1 MSPSRLVVV
10 KRWFFAAMLL
20 VSIYCWTYES
30 RVLAAAASANLAKA
44 KQEAESKGFVFLTN
58 KEEIV
63 AKAKEEG
70 KLEAL
75 TFLDGAEKRAM
86 IDAFRK
92 KYPFI
97 QVVAEEIG
105 GTDEY
110 QRFILEM
117 KAGRAKRWDTVHIS
131 NQVYAE

>member
-1 MSPSRLVVV
+1 MIFV
-10 KRWFFAAMLL
+10 
-20 VSIYCWTYES
+20 YCWTGDS
-30 RVLAAAASANLAKA
+30 RALAAAASPNLAKA
-44 KQEAESKGFVFLTN
+44 KQEAESKGFIFLTS
-58 KEEIV
+58 KDEIV
-63 AKAKEEG
+63 AQAKEED

-117 KAGRAKRWDTVHIS
+117 KAGRA
-131 NQVYAE
+131 